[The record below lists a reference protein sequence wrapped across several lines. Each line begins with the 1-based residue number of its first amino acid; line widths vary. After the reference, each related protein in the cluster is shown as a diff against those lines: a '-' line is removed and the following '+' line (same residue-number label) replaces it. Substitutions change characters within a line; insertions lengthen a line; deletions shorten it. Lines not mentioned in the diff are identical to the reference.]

1 MWKGKKVNA
10 VCLICTTMLFA
21 LIGCNGTENKNAL
34 KDETSPSPV
43 ISMTQEARPSVE
55 NTVGSVNQGSE
66 KEQDKG
72 KDKEGTVENKEKTKE
87 ISVYC
92 INDDVSDKDSV
103 TVCVPQ
109 DEKITA
115 ELITNLV
122 VSEFVNQNLTLG
134 VKDVTEENGIVTVNF
149 TGDDAPVVNVGAG
162 IEVIIL
168 DCISQSILDNIS
180 SCDKIIF
187 HIDGEAYESGHQCF
201 GFDEPYLWR

>member
-1 MWKGKKVNA
+1 MWKGKKGNA
-10 VCLICTTMLFA
+10 VCLLCTTLLCT
-21 LIGCNGTENKNAL
+21 LIGCNGTESGSAS
-34 KDETSPSPV
+34 KDEISPSPV
-43 ISMTQEARPSVE
+43 IEMTQEVKPSVE
-55 NTVGSVNQGSE
+55 NTDGSMNQGSD
-66 KEQDKG
+66 KEQEKD
-72 KDKEGTVENKEKTKE
+72 KDKEEIIEDKEKTKE

-103 TVCVPQ
+103 TVCVPK
-109 DEKITA
+109 DEEITA
-115 ELITNLV
+115 EFITHLV

-134 VKDVTEENGIVTVNF
+134 VKDVSEENGIVVVNF
-149 TGDDAPVVNVGAG
+149 TGDAAPVVNVGAG

-187 HIDGEAYESGHQCF
+187 RIDGEAYESGHQCF